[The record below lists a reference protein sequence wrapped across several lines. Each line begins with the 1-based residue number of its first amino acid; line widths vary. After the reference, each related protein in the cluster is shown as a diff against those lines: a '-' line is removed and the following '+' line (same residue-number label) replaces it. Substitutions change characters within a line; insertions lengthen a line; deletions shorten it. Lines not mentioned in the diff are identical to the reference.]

1 MRASCVPVLS
11 LPSENAENVPAPPSP
26 NCTLHSGSN
35 GPPARNAAI
44 CALRVCASGPRSST
58 MGRAPARASSS
69 AANIPAGPK
78 PTITGR
84 VCGGAMRGMG

>member
-11 LPSENAENVPAPPSP
+11 LPSENVPAPPSP

-84 VCGGAMRGMG
+84 VCGGAMCGMG